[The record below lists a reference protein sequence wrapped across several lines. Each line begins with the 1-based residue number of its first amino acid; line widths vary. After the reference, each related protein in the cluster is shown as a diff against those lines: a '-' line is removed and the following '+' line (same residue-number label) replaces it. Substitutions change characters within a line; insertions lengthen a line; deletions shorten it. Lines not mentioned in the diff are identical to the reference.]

1 MANAVDEELRRL
13 ALMLACSVFIDLAR
27 GTRGSSGSGRL
38 TSKPLRPGSGGDL
51 DIDRSPDELALRRHG
66 VLTGDEVHEVN
77 WVRPPTSA
85 CLVIDRSGSM
95 SGAALATAALSA
107 AAVCLRLPR
116 RHAVISFAG
125 DVTRHVAFD
134 DPGEPNETVERMLA
148 LRGHGTTDLRAG
160 LDAALAVADA
170 APAGRHLT
178 ILLSDC
184 RATDLVGVESVAAA
198 VPELAILA
206 PSADPDAA
214 MGLAR
219 AVDARLLLLEGPRD
233 VVSAL
238 DGAFSRR

>member
-27 GTRGSSGSGRL
+27 GTQGSSGSGHLVSR
-38 TSKPLRPGSGGDL
+38 PLRPGSGGDL

-85 CLVIDRSGSM
+85 CLLIDRSGSM

-125 DVTRHVAFD
+125 DVTHHVAFD

-148 LRGHGTTDLRAG
+148 LRGHGTTDLRGG

-184 RATDLVGVESVAAA
+184 RATDLSGVESAAEA

-206 PSADPDAA
+206 PSADHHAA

-219 AVDARLLLLEGPRD
+219 AVDARLFLLEGPRD